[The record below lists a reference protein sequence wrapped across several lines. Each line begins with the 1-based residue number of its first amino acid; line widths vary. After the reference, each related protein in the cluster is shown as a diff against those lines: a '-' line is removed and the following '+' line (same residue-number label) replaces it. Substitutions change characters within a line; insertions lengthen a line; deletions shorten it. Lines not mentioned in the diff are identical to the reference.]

1 MTDAAGRS
9 VLVAVQVVVAAALP
23 WLVGHVLAPGEL
35 LWAVLAVGATTLFAA
50 LHAKAAL
57 VWLLPV
63 SATVSVL
70 PAVNA
75 VPAALLAIAVVLVLL
90 VRPPSAA
97 TSHGAR
103 VRWAAAAV
111 LVVAGVVVAG
121 SALLTLRA
129 SDATF
134 EAGQQAAAAAWD
146 DPLIV
151 EPTPGSPPASSQGAD
166 AGQESADA
174 GAAPSVG
181 AEAGRSDEPRPDD
194 SSAGASG
201 PSVESSDPV
210 FAPRPIAQLSFR
222 RPGEGDAPV
231 TDRVLYVGPDV
242 TEAALTRGP
251 GHYPSTAD
259 PGEDGNFAVAGHR
272 TGWGAPFYL
281 LDELAPGDEVLAVD
295 RQGRQH
301 VYVVDGAELVEPDAS
316 WVLGSDPLD
325 SGRPTLTLT
334 TCDPPGVNDRRLVV
348 FATLRRS

>member
-9 VLVAVQVVVAAALP
+9 VLVAVQIVVAAALP
-23 WLVGHVLAPGEL
+23 WLVGHVLAPGEP

-70 PAVNA
+70 PTVGA
-75 VPAALLAIAVVLVLL
+75 VPAALLGIAVVLVLL
-90 VRPPSAA
+90 IRPPSAA

-103 VRWAAAAV
+103 VRWTVAAV
-111 LVVAGVVVAG
+111 LVVAGVAVAG

-151 EPTPGSPPASSQGAD
+151 APTPGSPPVSSRGGN
-166 AGQESADA
+166 AGQESAEV
-174 GAAPSVG
+174 GAAPSVA
-181 AEAGRSDEPRPDD
+181 AESVRSDEPRAD
-194 SSAGASG
+194 A
-201 PSVESSDPV
+201 PSVDAAAPSGEASDPV
-210 FAPRPIAQLSFR
+210 FAPRPIARLSFR
-222 RPGEGDAPV
+222 RPGEGAAPV
-231 TDRVLYVGPDV
+231 TDRALYVGPNV

-301 VYVVDGAELVEPDAS
+301 VYIVDGTELVEPDAS
-316 WVLGSDPLD
+316 WVLGSDPLG

-334 TCDPPGVNDRRLVV
+334 TCDPPGINDRRLVV
-348 FATLRRS
+348 FATLRD